1 MKILRDAAKERRKN
15 GEKFSTMSPDEV
27 LKQQLKH
34 LFGGDSDSQGS
45 EPDGGGVLGA
55 PPIAHA
61 AAIALIASN
70 SSRTRGSAVS
80 FARSVNRSG
89 RDTRGADEAF
99 GSVAAGAF
107 FAATF
112 FFFGGG
118 GRAAAT

>member
-1 MKILRDAAKERRKN
+1 LPPISGSRLLLNPNDVPFTVSLR
-15 GEKFSTMSPDEV
+15 ST
-27 LKQQLKH
+27 
-34 LFGGDSDSQGS
+34 
-45 EPDGGGVLGA
+45 
-55 PPIAHA
+55 PIAHA

-70 SSRTRGSAVS
+70 SSRTAGSAVS